1 MGGYI
6 MNVHVYDSAKTAS
19 RAAAT
24 LFAAQLLR
32 KPDSVFG
39 FATGSTPIET
49 YKYLAKW
56 HEKGLLDFSDAVSFN
71 LDEYVGLSA
80 QDEASYAY
88 FMRENLFDH
97 INLKASWLPNGKAED
112 LQQECARYDAAIREM
127 GGIDLQFLGIGRNGH
142 IGFNE
147 PADTFVV
154 QTQIVDLTE
163 DTIDANARFFDS
175 MDQVPRQAVSMG
187 IGAIMHA
194 RSIVLV
200 ALGENK
206 AEAIKQ
212 MLYGDI
218 TPQLPASILRTH
230 PNTVVILDREAASL
244 L

>member
-1 MGGYI
+1 M
-6 MNVHVYDSAKTAS
+6 SACP
-19 RAAAT
+19 R
-24 LFAAQLLR
+24 
-32 KPDSVFG
+32 
-39 FATGSTPIET
+39 
-49 YKYLAKW
+49 
-56 HEKGLLDFSDAVSFN
+56 
-71 LDEYVGLSA
+71 
-80 QDEASYAY
+80 DEASYAY

-230 PNTVVILDREAASL
+230 PDTVVILDREAASL